1 MAELMEAIASCAS
14 WQNLLLI
21 VVVFGIAPRLC
32 LRLIVRAYPRSHP
45 RRTELITQLNAV
57 PRIQRLLWVAE
68 QLEIALF
75 EGLAPRVS
83 AAIRRLTGWR

>member
-1 MAELMEAIASCAS
+1 MPELMEAIAS

-21 VVVFGIAPRLC
+21 VVVFGIAPGLC

-45 RRTELITQLNAV
+45 RRTELITQLYAM

-75 EGLAPRVS
+75 EGLVPRVW